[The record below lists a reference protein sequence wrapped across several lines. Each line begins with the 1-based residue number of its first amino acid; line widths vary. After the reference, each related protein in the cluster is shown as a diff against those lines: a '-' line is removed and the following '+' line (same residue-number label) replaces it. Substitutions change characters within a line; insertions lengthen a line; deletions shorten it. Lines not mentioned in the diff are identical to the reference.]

1 MTTEEKKQIMIIRQ
15 SQLKLVLDW
24 AQTCEKCL
32 SAKELIQVSEVFVDY
47 VSNGYSKEIASRMD
61 KIDEYLNTK

>member
-1 MTTEEKKQIMIIRQ
+1 MIIRQ

-24 AQTCEKCL
+24 AQTCGICV

-47 VSNGYSKEIASRMD
+47 VSNGYSKEIAARMD